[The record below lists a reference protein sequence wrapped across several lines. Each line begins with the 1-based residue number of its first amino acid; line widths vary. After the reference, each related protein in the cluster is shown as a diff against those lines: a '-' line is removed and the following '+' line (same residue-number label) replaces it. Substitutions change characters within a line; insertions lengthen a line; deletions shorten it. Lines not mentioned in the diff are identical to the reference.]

1 VKRGGGDLDGASS
14 ACARLRLERTDGT
27 SGTAVVPVLHL
38 EGEYDIDT
46 VPEVDRYLRRRL
58 GPFYQRRTLVIDLG
72 AVTFVDSS
80 FIGFVVR
87 LAGEE
92 RRGRG
97 ELVIANPVGPV
108 RSLLCMVGLPNLVP
122 MYESAEE
129 ALRAL
134 REATAPLIPP
144 AFSLSG

>member
-1 VKRGGGDLDGASS
+1 MKRGSGDLESASS
-14 ACARLRLERTDGT
+14 AGVRLTLERSDGT
-27 SGTAVVPVLHL
+27 SGTAVVPVLRL

-46 VPEVDRYLRRRL
+46 VSEVDRFLRRRL

-97 ELVIANPVGPV
+97 EVVIANPVGPV
-108 RSLLCMVGLPNLVP
+108 RRLLCKVGLPNLVP

-144 AFSLSG
+144 AFSLGG